1 MQKIIAKIRSIIS
14 TLEQQPLHVRRSLH
28 TILAAGITMLII
40 ASYVGVSFFVT
51 PVTATQTAEKDIESP
66 FSLIQT
72 KMSGLFAT
80 AGNAFK

>member
-1 MQKIIAKIRSIIS
+1 MIS

-28 TILAAGITMLII
+28 TILAAGITILII

-51 PVTATQTAEKDIESP
+51 PVATTNQTAEKDVESP